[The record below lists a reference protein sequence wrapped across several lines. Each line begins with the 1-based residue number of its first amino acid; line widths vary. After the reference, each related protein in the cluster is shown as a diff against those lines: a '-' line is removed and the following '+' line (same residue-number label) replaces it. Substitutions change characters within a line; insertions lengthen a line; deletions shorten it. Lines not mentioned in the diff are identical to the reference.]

1 MKRIILAAVAA
12 LAIAATP
19 TPAPAQANGPQ
30 RPDRESIAA
39 ADNYKELLKDFEAGK
54 NLSAADMATVYYGAA
69 LQPGFNADRDY
80 AAVMAAYNSGDMKRA
95 FTLAK
100 EALASD
106 PTNLSLLFKAYAS
119 ATASSDPDV
128 KSQAEIYQNRLLGIC
143 DAIMNS
149 GTGVTETSPCLVI
162 RRSDINDFLVKYMQ
176 PSQILG
182 QAQISNLT
190 AIKVRFDS
198 IADDVI
204 LYFGIFK

>member
-1 MKRIILAAVAA
+1 MKRMILAAAAA
-12 LAIAATP
+12 LAIAAM
-19 TPAPAQANGPQ
+19 PARTLANEPQ
-30 RPDRESIAA
+30 RPDRETIAA
-39 ADNYKELLKDFEAGK
+39 TENYNELLKDFEAGNK
-54 NLSAADMATVYYGAA
+54 LTDVALATVYYGAA

-80 AAVMAAYNSGDMKRA
+80 AAVMAAYSSGDMKRA

-106 PTNLSLLFKAYAS
+106 PTNLSLLFKAYAA
-119 ATASSDPDV
+119 ATASSDPAV
-128 KSQAEIYQNRLLGIC
+128 KNQAQIYQNRLLGIC

-149 GTGVTETSPCLVI
+149 GMGVTETSPYMVI

-176 PSQILG
+176 PSQIVG

-190 AIKVRFDS
+190 AIKARFDG

-204 LYFGIFK
+204 LYFGLFR

>member
-1 MKRIILAAVAA
+1 MKRIILAAAAA

-19 TPAPAQANGPQ
+19 ARAQANGPQ
-30 RPDRESIAA
+30 HPDRETIAA
-39 ADNYKELLKDFEAGK
+39 ADNYNDLLKDFEAGNK
-54 NLSAADMATVYYGAA
+54 LTDAALATVYYGAA

-80 AAVMAAYNSGDMKRA
+80 AAVMAAYSSGDMKRA

-106 PTNLSLLFKAYAS
+106 PTNLSLLFKAYAA
-119 ATASSDPDV
+119 ATASSDPDI
-128 KSQAEIYQNRLLGIC
+128 KSQAAIYQTRLLGIC

-149 GTGVTETSPCLVI
+149 GTGVTETSPYLVI
-162 RRSDINDFLVKYMQ
+162 RRSDINDYLVKYMQ

-182 QAQISNLT
+182 QAQISGLT
-190 AIKVRFDS
+190 AIKAIFDG
-198 IADDVI
+198 INDDVI